1 MASRLL
7 NVRLDP
13 DRLRKARRL
22 RAAGVVLS
30 DLVREAIDAR
40 FDAIGQPI
48 TARGVAAAIAGIL
61 ERYPDPTGLPASSY
75 DVHVAAAARA
85 AVLGQ
90 LARRPR

>member
-40 FDAIGQPI
+40 FEAIGRPV
-48 TARGVAAAIAGIL
+48 TARGVAATIAGIL
-61 ERYPDPTGLPASSY
+61 DRYPDPAGLPASSY
-75 DVHVAAAARA
+75 DVHEASAARA
-85 AVLGQ
+85 AIRRR
-90 LARRPR
+90 LAGRPR